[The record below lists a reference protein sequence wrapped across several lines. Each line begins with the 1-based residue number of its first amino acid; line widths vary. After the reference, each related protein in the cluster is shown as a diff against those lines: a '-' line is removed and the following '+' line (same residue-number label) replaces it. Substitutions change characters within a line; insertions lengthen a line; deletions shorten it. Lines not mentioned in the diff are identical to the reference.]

1 MDKWKKLML
10 AAVAS
15 LALVACSTDTGT
27 DDSVDDPDVE
37 DSLDESG
44 METDGMKDDD
54 GGY

>member
-1 MDKWKKLML
+1 ML

-15 LALVACSTDTGT
+15 LALVACSTNTGT
-27 DDSVDDPDVE
+27 ETSVDDDPAVE
-37 DSLDESG
+37 DSIEESG